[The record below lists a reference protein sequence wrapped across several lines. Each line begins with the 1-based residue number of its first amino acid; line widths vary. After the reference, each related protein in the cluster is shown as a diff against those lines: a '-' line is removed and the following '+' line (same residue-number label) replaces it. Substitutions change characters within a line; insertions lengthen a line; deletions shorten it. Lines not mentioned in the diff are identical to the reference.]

1 MTAAAVDAE
10 RHVPTVYEG
19 KLEPNW
25 YCRGWNGKR
34 EHYCRR
40 RAGHGTEHLGIGRCR
55 YHGGNSITPHGLRSR
70 YAKASIADLIAQHQA
85 DPDPLNLLP
94 ELATLRA
101 LLESR
106 LKRKQIEPEAAAR
119 LITAIASVVARIE
132 KIRSENA
139 ISRPEFFRLMQAMA
153 TVVEKHVTDP
163 DALKG
168 ISDGWLA
175 IRTF

>member
-1 MTAAAVDAE
+1 MTAEPAAE
-10 RHVPTVYEG
+10 RHVPTEYEG
-19 KLEPNW
+19 KLDPNW

-34 EHYCRR
+34 KHYCRR
-40 RAGHGTEHLGIGRCR
+40 RAGHGTGHMGMGRCR
-55 YHGGNSITPHGLRSR
+55 YHGGNSVVQHGMTSR
-70 YAKASIADLIAQHQA
+70 YHQVAIADMIAKHQA

-106 LKRKQIEPEAAAR
+106 LETGKMNADAAAK

-153 TVVEKHVTDP
+153 AVVEQHVKDP
-163 DALKG
+163 ETLKG